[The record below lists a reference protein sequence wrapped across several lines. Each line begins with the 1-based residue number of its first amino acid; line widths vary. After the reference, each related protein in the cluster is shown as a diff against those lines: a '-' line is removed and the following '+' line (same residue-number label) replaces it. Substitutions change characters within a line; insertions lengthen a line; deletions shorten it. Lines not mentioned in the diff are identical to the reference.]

1 MMRLFD
7 IKTNILPRIDPN
19 CDSISES
26 LNYLK
31 GFKNRNLEKICSSP
45 NFFDVGKNN
54 LPDVLID
61 LQKEASKL
69 ENFDIPEIFSS
80 VIYPMNTNLVEF
92 NNFITINNSNFI
104 MCKFQTF
111 GVPVNFYEKLR
122 YLINNNYLPII
133 TNIVYSPLGKNKKIL
148 NDLFEIGCLFDIDI
162 NDFFE
167 FKNKSAV
174 KIIKFLEN
182 QNSIITISGF
192 NKIEEL
198 EKSFERFSKQTGLER
213 DKLEHKYCWSN
224 PNLIIS
230 N

>member
-31 GFKNRNLEKICSSP
+31 NFKKRNLDKICSTP
-45 NFFDVGKNN
+45 NFFDVGDYN
-54 LPDVLID
+54 LSDILID

-69 ENFDIPEIFSS
+69 ENFEIPEIFSS
-80 VIYPMNTNLVEF
+80 AIYPLNTNLIEF
-92 NNFITINNSNFI
+92 DNLITINETNFI
-104 MCKFQTF
+104 ICKFPTF
-111 GVPVNFYEKLR
+111 GIPPNYTEKLR

-133 TNIVYSPLGKNKKIL
+133 TNIVHSPLGKNQKIL
-148 NDLFEIGCLFDIDI
+148 NGLFEIGCLFDIDI

-167 FKNKSAV
+167 FKNKKIS
-174 KIIKFLEN
+174 KIIKYMEN
-182 QNSIITISGF
+182 QNSIITVSGF
-192 NKIEEL
+192 NKIIEL
-198 EKSFERFSKQTGLER
+198 QRSFERFSKQTGVDK

-230 N
+230 S

>member
-1 MMRLFD
+1 MNESNSR
-7 IKTNILPRIDPN
+7 KEILISID
-19 CDSISES
+19 
-26 LNYLK
+26 K
-31 GFKNRNLEKICSSP
+31 KRNLR
-45 NFFDVGKNN
+45 
-54 LPDVLID
+54 
-61 LQKEASKL
+61 SKL
-69 ENFDIPEIFSS
+69 FLIIIALFILFSLIPLSSYFFNVWMPYQKIALKVENTEFTRKD
-80 VIYPMNTNLVEF
+80 LVEF

-104 MCKFQTF
+104 MCKFPTF